1 MGDVESAPTPE
12 ELLTRGV
19 WPYELG
25 PYEAFGQRYCVLTDD
40 EDLAAFLEDLY
51 APLAVERAGGDALST
66 DDDELA
72 VVRLA
77 RPSGSRGG
85 TVLSDRVLL
94 GSSVE
99 PSRLLELLQWAI
111 NRKVIDHAAA
121 RRLVLHAGA
130 VDRDGAAVL
139 LAGHMEAGKT
149 TLTTG
154 LLERGF
160 RYLTD
165 EAVAVAP
172 DLTIEGYAK
181 PLSIDPGS
189 WEVLAHLKPELRGDA
204 AVYLERQ
211 WLVPAH
217 RLTAVV
223 GSSTLAAVIVT
234 RYVDGM
240 PTSIERLAPST
251 AVAMLARCTF
261 VPDGSELT
269 VARVRELAALAEAVP
284 TYQMASGDLAEA
296 CAAVMRAM
304 DEASDGVRDLTG
316 SGGCR

>member
-1 MGDVESAPTPE
+1 MGELAPAPTAE
-12 ELLTRGV
+12 ELLARES

-25 PYEAFGQRYCVLTDD
+25 PYEALGQRYCVLTDD
-40 EDLAAFLEDLY
+40 GVLATILADIY
-51 APLAVERAGGDALST
+51 SPLAVDHARGDAAPT
-66 DDDELA
+66 DDDGLA
-72 VVRLA
+72 VFRLVM
-77 RPSGSRGG
+77 PSGGRAG
-85 TVLSDRVLL
+85 TAVRDDVLL

-99 PSRLLELLQWAI
+99 PSRLLDVLQWAI
-111 NRKVIDHAAA
+111 NRKVIDQAAS

-130 VDRDGAAVL
+130 VDRDGVAVL

-149 TLTTG
+149 TLTAG

-172 DLTIEGYAK
+172 DLTVEGYAK

-240 PTSIERLAPST
+240 PTCIERLAPST

-269 VARVRELAALAEAVP
+269 VARVRELAALVGAVP

-304 DEASDGVRDLTG
+304 DDASNGVRDLTG
-316 SGGCR
+316 SGGR